1 MTEWE
6 KKIELSEIREQQE
19 QDELKRRQWKARLYA
34 ARREKQQYKL
44 DHSKGYCPICHM
56 LRALDGSCSC

>member
-6 KKIELSEIREQQE
+6 KKIELAELQEAEEEKAKKKKLAYALRMRAKEEQ
-19 QDELKRRQWKARLYA
+19 A
-34 ARREKQQYKL
+34 AYEAE
-44 DHSKGYCPICHM
+44 HAKGYCPICHM